1 MVIFIGHI
9 GEVLGIHIG
18 RIRDDQIETLTGQLI
33 ETIALYGIDTV
44 IETMMLDIA
53 IGHFER
59 IEGDIRQHHLGVQ
72 KLIGAGNTDATRAG
86 THIQNPRRLLRQ
98 PGLEAPLDKLTDGRT
113 GNQYTLIDDEWQ
125 TAEPGLP
132 KQVSGGYAV
141 HNSTTQQLLKMFAL
155 IVLQA
160 AIEVAIGDF
169 PRQVQCT
176 QHQLPRLVPGVVGTM
191 AVKQLPGMKLAD
203 SPANII
209 AQRTQSG

>member
-1 MVIFIGHI
+1 
-9 GEVLGIHIG
+9 
-18 RIRDDQIETLTGQLI
+18 
-33 ETIALYGIDTV
+33 
-44 IETMMLDIA
+44 
-53 IGHFER
+53 
-59 IEGDIRQHHLGVQ
+59 
-72 KLIGAGNTDATRAG
+72 
-86 THIQNPRRLLRQ
+86 RLLRQ
-98 PGLEAPLDKLTDGRT
+98 PGLEAPLDKLTDGGT

-132 KQVSGGYAV
+132 KQVGGGYAV
-141 HNSTTQQLLKMFAL
+141 HNTTTQQLLKMFAL
-155 IVLQA
+155 IVFQA

-209 AQRTQSG
+209 AQRTQSGRRSGHVGISGKKGESLADSRQGFSASATTSDGLMPDFTCSASESWASTVHISVI